1 MVIFLWQ
8 HFHKHSKWIRN
19 VITQKSWFAAALAAK
34 AMLCICITYC
44 WETMSRFFFNDR
56 QQMVND
62 AIEGVI
68 ISSRFHNLARLDTDP
83 AIRVV
88 VRKDWNKS
96 KVAIISGG
104 GSGHEPAHAGF
115 VGKGMLTA
123 AVCGDLFA
131 SPSVDAVLNAIV
143 AVTGDRGCLLIV
155 KNYTGDRLNFGLAAE
170 KAKKHGLKVEMVI
183 VGDDISL
190 PDNKQ
195 PRGIAGTVLVH
206 KIAGFAAEQG
216 KSLSDVRDIAQ
227 SACDSIASI
236 GVAMQ
241 TCNLPEQNEEEGR
254 IKSGHVE
261 LGLGIHGEP
270 GASTVAS
277 QNSQETVATL
287 VKHLR
292 KKTGKEA
299 RLAVLVNNLGG
310 VSSLEM
316 AILTKELVHSEMKEQ
331 IDYLIGPAPL
341 VTALDM
347 KGFSLSAIALN
358 ETFIKALQADVET
371 AGWHPMVKLHA
382 MPMQKHSVIHAGTQA
397 KPSENDTVKA
407 LVCRITKTLI
417 EQEKVLNALDAKVGD
432 GDTGSTF
439 AQGARDIAQLNDDGK
454 LPLNDT
460 AALLELV
467 GERLATVMGGSSGV
481 LMSIFFTAA
490 GQKVAKK
497 QKIADALLFGL
508 DQMKRYGG
516 ADLGDRTLIDA
527 LQPALEALKDS
538 DLKAAVKA
546 AQDGA
551 EATAQMHKAN
561 AGRSSY
567 VNSDNLKGVKDPGAV
582 AIAAVFAGLK

>member
-1 MVIFLWQ
+1 
-8 HFHKHSKWIRN
+8 
-19 VITQKSWFAAALAAK
+19 
-34 AMLCICITYC
+34 
-44 WETMSRFFFNDR
+44 MSRFFFNDR
-56 QQMVND
+56 KQMVND

-68 ISSRFHNLARLDTDP
+68 ISSRFHNLTRLDTDP

-104 GSGHEPAHAGF
+104 GSGHEPAHVGF

-131 SPSVDAVLNAIV
+131 SPSVEAVLNAIV

-170 KAKKHGLKVEMVI
+170 RAKKHGLKVEMVI

-227 SACDSIASI
+227 RACDSIASI

-241 TCNLPEQNEEEGR
+241 TCNLPGQNDEEGR
-254 IKSGHVE
+254 IKGGHVE

-270 GASTVAS
+270 GASTVDS
-277 QNSQETVATL
+277 QNSQEIVASL
-287 VKHLR
+287 VKSLR
-292 KKTGKEA
+292 EKTGSQA
-299 RLAVLVNNLGG
+299 RLAVLINNLGG

-316 AILTKELVHSEMKEQ
+316 AILTKELVHSELKDQ

-347 KGFSLSAIALN
+347 KGFSLSAIVLN
-358 ETFIKALQADVET
+358 ETFIKALQADVEA
-371 AGWHPMVKLHA
+371 AGWCRVTKLHA
-382 MPMQKHSVIHAGTQA
+382 IPLQKHHVIRAEPLA
-397 KPSENDTVKA
+397 KPSENADVKA
-407 LVCRITKTLI
+407 LVTSITHTLI
-417 EQEKVLNALDAKVGD
+417 EQEKALNALDAKVGD

-439 AQGARDIAQLNDDGK
+439 AQGARDIAQLNEDGK
-454 LPLNDT
+454 LPLNDS
-460 AALLELV
+460 AALLELI

-481 LMSIFFTAA
+481 LMSIFFTAS

-497 QKIADALLFGL
+497 QPLADALLFGL
-508 DQMKRYGG
+508 EQMKRYGG

-527 LQPALEALKDS
+527 LQPALEALKNS
-538 DLKAAVKA
+538 DLDAAVKA
-546 AQDGA
+546 AQEGA
-551 EATAQMHKAN
+551 EATAQMQKAN

-582 AIAAVFAGLK
+582 AIAEVFAALGKQ

>member
-1 MVIFLWQ
+1 
-8 HFHKHSKWIRN
+8 
-19 VITQKSWFAAALAAK
+19 
-34 AMLCICITYC
+34 
-44 WETMSRFFFNDR
+44 MSRFFFNDR
-56 QQMVND
+56 KQLVND

-68 ISSRFHNLARLDTDP
+68 ISSRYRNLTRLEIDP

-88 VRKDWNKS
+88 ARNDWDKS

-104 GSGHEPAHAGF
+104 GSGHEPAHVGF

-195 PRGIAGTVLVH
+195 PRGIAGTALVH
-206 KIAGFAAEQG
+206 KIAGFVAEQG
-216 KSLSDVRDIAQ
+216 KSLSDVKAIAQ
-227 SACDSIASI
+227 QACDSVASM

-241 TCNLPEQNEEEGR
+241 TCNLPGSDDEEGR
-254 IKSGHVE
+254 IKGGHVE

-270 GASTVAS
+270 GASTIDT
-277 QNSQETVATL
+277 QNSKEIIATL

-292 KKTGKEA
+292 QKTGAEA
-299 RLAVLVNNLGG
+299 KLAVLINNLGG

-316 AILTKELVHSEMKEQ
+316 ALLTRELAHSDLKDQ
-331 IDYLIGPAPL
+331 LAYLIGPAPL
-341 VTALDM
+341 VSALDM

-358 ETFIKALQADVET
+358 EDFIKALQADVET
-371 AGWHPMVKLHA
+371 AGWQPMVKCHA
-382 MPMQKHSVIHAGTQA
+382 MPTQKHSLLRRDVEIT
-397 KPSENDTVKA
+397 PSDNAAAKA
-407 LVCRITKTLI
+407 LVASVAKTLI
-417 EQEKVLNALDAKVGD
+417 EQENHLNALDAKVGD

-439 AQGARDIAQLNDDGK
+439 AEGARDIAQLNDSGK
-454 LPLNDT
+454 LPLNDP

-467 GERLATVMGGSSGV
+467 GDRLATVMGGSSGV

-490 GQKVAKK
+490 GQKVGEKK
-497 QKIADALLFGL
+497 SLPEALLFGL
-508 DQMKRYGG
+508 EQMKRYGG

-527 LQPALEALKDS
+527 LQPALEALRDK
-538 DLKAAVKA
+538 DLKAAAQA
-546 AQDGA
+546 AQKGA
-551 EATAQMHKAN
+551 DATAQMQKAN

-567 VNSDNLKGVKDPGAV
+567 VNSGNLDGVKDPGAV
-582 AIAAVFAGLK
+582 AVAEVFAALVN